1 MQREFREVM
10 KRFESIPQVRP
21 LIRTVLAGVGLLEP
35 ARRVRERID
44 VVRWLPTN
52 TRYRW
57 SSREDSATVPPASL
71 IGLATGNP
79 SVAWYV
85 ESGRRAVASLRDALA
100 RQNLTI
106 GPGRRVL
113 DFGCGCGR
121 VVRHWAQTGA
131 EIHGSDVNPRLTSW
145 CRRALPFAQFRTNG
159 AAPPL
164 AYGDDFFD
172 VVYALSVFTHMP
184 EALQMR
190 WIEELTRVLRP
201 SGILIITTHGEAYMP
216 ALNAHEQRQFRAGC
230 LVTKGADAP
239 GTNRY
244 GAYAP
249 ESFVRTKL
257 AGSLRLLE
265 FTSQGAIGNPHQDLA
280 VLQKPRRSR
289 YAGLPD
295 GPH

>member
-1 MQREFREVM
+1 MTHATGAFG
-10 KRFESIPQVRP
+10 KG
-21 LIRTVLAGVGLLEP
+21 AGV
-35 ARRVRERID
+35 VRERID

-71 IGLATGNP
+71 IRLATGNP

-100 RQNLTI
+100 RQNLTF
-106 GPGRRVL
+106 GPGRRLL

-159 AAPPL
+159 VAPPL

-190 WIEELTRVLRP
+190 WIEKLTRVLRP
-201 SGILIITTHGEAYMP
+201 SGILIITTHFRGLHAAVECART
-216 ALNAHEQRQFRAGC
+216 AKQFTSAGC
-230 LVTKGADAP
+230 HVTKVGADAP
-239 GTNRY
+239 STNRY
-244 GAYAP
+244 G
-249 ESFVRTKL
+249 SLCTRVL
-257 AGSLRLLE
+257 GSYETRWHL
-265 FTSQGAIGNPHQDLA
+265 
-280 VLQKPRRSR
+280 
-289 YAGLPD
+289 
-295 GPH
+295 